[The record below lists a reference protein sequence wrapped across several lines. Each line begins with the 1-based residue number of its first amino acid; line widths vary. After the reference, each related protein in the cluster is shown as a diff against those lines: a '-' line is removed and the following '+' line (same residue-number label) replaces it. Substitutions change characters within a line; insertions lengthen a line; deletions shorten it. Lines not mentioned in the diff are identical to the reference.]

1 MNMLLCFG
9 WTELKLS
16 VSSLLVSHFS
26 RLQDFL
32 KTLCFLMC
40 GMIFMSSDPLI
51 KVRQEASVSLPETP
65 PDSYLCIYFKAPSKL
80 TLILGD

>member
-32 KTLCFLMC
+32 C

-51 KVRQEASVSLPETP
+51 KVCQAASVSIQKLPKTTP
-65 PDSYLCIYFKAPSKL
+65 DTYLWIYFKAPSKL
-80 TLILGD
+80 TLILRD